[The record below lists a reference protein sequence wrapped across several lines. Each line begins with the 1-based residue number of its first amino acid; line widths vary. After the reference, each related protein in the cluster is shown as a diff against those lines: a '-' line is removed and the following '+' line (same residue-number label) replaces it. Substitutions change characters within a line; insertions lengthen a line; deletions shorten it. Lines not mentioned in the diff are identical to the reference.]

1 MKFNVIV
8 IFLFLS
14 AHFYTQKLSFF
25 EKTTCRKIIRKMDKR
40 DQYYRM
46 KMIKNSGL
54 NNDSIWKLQSI
65 NDSINKIAFVNLIN
79 KYGYPSNK
87 RIKLGA
93 NTFGILLHQTLEKDY
108 IDLLDLFQNELQK
121 GNMEAFYFAI
131 WYDRCQV
138 NMNKENKYGAYGKK
152 DFCGK
157 ELEQIN
163 ENRKQIGLAPLKSAL
178 DCP

>member
-1 MKFNVIV
+1 
-8 IFLFLS
+8 
-14 AHFYTQKLSFF
+14 
-25 EKTTCRKIIRKMDKR
+25 MDKR
-40 DQYYRM
+40 DQYYRV
-46 KMIKNSGL
+46 KMVKNPGL

-79 KYGYPSNK
+79 KYGFPSTK

-93 NTFGILLHQTLEKDY
+93 NTLVVLLHLTTEKDF

-138 NMNKENKYGAYGKK
+138 NMNKENKYGTYRKK

-163 ENRKQIGLAPLKSAL
+163 ENRKQIGLPPMNSSVNYI
-178 DCP
+178 